1 MKPNLPH
8 PLEFLTPDQVQL
20 VHQTVL
26 RVLAEV
32 GVRVDW
38 IPALEIFADNGCK
51 VDFKQRLVFI
61 PQDVLERARKSA
73 PSQFHLHA
81 RNPQQTIAVTLEDV
95 YTIAGSSAL
104 NVLDLDGN
112 HRPATL
118 QDLRDFTRLIDALEL
133 ADIMHAMVIPQDI
146 PQAGFDRI
154 LLGTIL
160 ENSSKHYYSQG
171 EGEQSVHD
179 QVQMASVIQG
189 SIEAVRQAPI
199 FSMVTCLTSPLIH
212 PAERLQEMIACAEY
226 GIPLWLEATNM
237 MGATAPITVAGA
249 LVEHTANILAALAFV
264 QLLRP
269 GHPCII
275 GVASGGLNM
284 RTGTYVGAS
293 PEASLLHVAS
303 VQMARYYGLPFEGS
317 SGLDACL
324 PDAQAAYER
333 ALQDIPYALAGMNFI
348 HLAFGMMNQLLT
360 SSYEQAVID
369 HEILA
374 AAYRLAEGFE
384 VNEETLAFEQLR
396 QAGPGGQFLT
406 HPYTLRRFKEHQWQ
420 PRLTSRLEWTQ
431 FQRQLGGAD
440 MRRRANQLAR
450 QLLASHQPL
459 PLEEKQAQELQ
470 RMAQAFQKAAVQN
483 YSAST

>member
-1 MKPNLPH
+1 MKPKLPH
-8 PLEFLTPDQVQL
+8 RLELLTSDQVHQ

-38 IPALEIFADNGCK
+38 LPALEVFAAHGCK
-51 VDFKQRLVFI
+51 VDFEQRLVFI
-61 PQDVLERARKSA
+61 PQDVLGLALKSA
-73 PSQFHLHA
+73 PSHFHLHA

-104 NVLDLDGN
+104 NVLDLEGN

-146 PQAGFDRI
+146 PQPGFDRI
-154 LLGTIL
+154 LFATIL

-171 EGEQSVHD
+171 EGGQSVHD
-179 QVQMASVIQG
+179 QAQMASVIQG
-189 SIEAVRQAPI
+189 SLAAVRQAPI
-199 FSMVTCLTSPLIH
+199 FSLVTCLTSPLIH
-212 PAERLQEMIACAEY
+212 PAERVQEMIACAEY

-237 MGATAPITVAGA
+237 MGATAPITIAGA
-249 LVEHTANILAALAFV
+249 LVEHTANLLAALTFV

-269 GHPCII
+269 GHPCIL

-284 RTGTYVGAS
+284 RAGTYVGAS
-293 PEASLLHVAS
+293 PEATLLHIAS
-303 VQMARYYGLPFEGS
+303 VQMAHYYGLPFEGS

-348 HLAFGMMNQLLT
+348 HLAFGMINQLLT
-360 SSYEQAVID
+360 SSYEQAIID

-374 AAYRLAEGFE
+374 AAYRLAEGFQ
-384 VNEETLAFEQLR
+384 VNEETLAFDQIQ

-420 PRLTSRLEWTQ
+420 PRLTSRLEWMQ
-431 FQRQLGGAD
+431 FQRQLGGVD
-440 MRRRANQLAR
+440 MRQRANQLTH
-450 QLLASHQPL
+450 QILASHQPL

-470 RMAQAFQKAAVQN
+470 RMAKAFQAATLQN
-483 YSAST
+483 SAS

>member
-1 MKPNLPH
+1 MKPKLPQR
-8 PLEFLTPDQVQL
+8 LEFMTPEQVEQ

-32 GVRVDW
+32 GVRIDW
-38 IPALEIFADNGCK
+38 PPALEILAAHGCK
-51 VDFKQRLVFI
+51 VNYEQRIALI
-61 PQDVLERARKSA
+61 PPHVLSRALDTA
-73 PSQFHLHA
+73 PSEFELHA
-81 RNPQQTIAVTLEDV
+81 RNPQQTISVTLKDV

-104 NVLDLDGN
+104 NVLDLEGN

-133 ADIMHAMVIPQDI
+133 ADVMHAMVIPQDM
-146 PQAGFDRI
+146 PQPGFDRI
-154 LLGTIL
+154 LFATIL

-189 SIEAVRQAPI
+189 SLEAVRQKPI
-199 FSMVTCLTSPLIH
+199 FSFVSCLTSPLIH
-212 PAERLQEMIACAEY
+212 PAERVQEMIACANY

-237 MGATAPITVAGA
+237 MGATAPITIAGA
-249 LVEHTANILAALAFV
+249 LVEHTANMLAALTLV
-264 QLLRP
+264 QLINP

-284 RTGTYVGAS
+284 RAGTYVGAS
-293 PEASLLHVAS
+293 PEATLLHVAT
-303 VQMARYYGLPFEGS
+303 VQMARYYRLPFEGS

-324 PDAQAAYER
+324 PDAQAGYER

-360 SSYEQAVID
+360 SSYEQARID

-374 AAYRLAEGFE
+374 ASYRLAESFA
-384 VNEETLAFEQLR
+384 VNEETLALDQIR
-396 QAGPGGQFLT
+396 QCGPGGQFLT
-406 HPYTLRRFKEHQWQ
+406 HPYTLRHFKEHQWQ
-420 PRLTSRLEWTQ
+420 PRLTNRLEWTQ
-431 FQRQLGGAD
+431 FQRQLGGKD
-440 MRRRANQLAR
+440 IRQRANELAR
-450 QLLASHQPL
+450 QILASHQPL
-459 PLEEKQAQELQ
+459 PLEEKVAAELQ
-470 RMAQAFQKAAVQN
+470 RMAQAFQQAAIQ
-483 YSAST
+483 SQAG

>member
-179 QVQMASVIQG
+179 QLQMASVIQG

-212 PAERLQEMIACAEY
+212 PAERLQEMMACAEY

-249 LVEHTANILAALAFV
+249 LVEHTANILAALTFV

-384 VNEETLAFEQLR
+384 VNEETLAFDQLR

>member
-8 PLEFLTPDQVQL
+8 LLEFLTPDQVQL

-38 IPALEIFADNGCK
+38 LPALEIFADNGCK

-61 PQDVLERARKSA
+61 PQDVLERAIKSA
-73 PSQFHLHA
+73 PSQFQLHA
-81 RNPQQTIAVTLEDV
+81 RNPQQSITVTLDDV
-95 YTIAGSSAL
+95 YTVAGSSAL
-104 NVLDLDGN
+104 NVLDLDGD

-146 PQAGFDRI
+146 PQPGFDRI
-154 LLGTIL
+154 LFATIL

-189 SIEAVRQAPI
+189 SVAAVRQAPI
-199 FSMVTCLTSPLIH
+199 FSLVTCLTSPLIH
-212 PAERLQEMIACAEY
+212 PAERVQEMIACTEY

-249 LVEHTANILAALAFV
+249 LVEHTANVLAALTLV
-264 QLLRP
+264 QLIKP

-333 ALQDIPYALAGMNFI
+333 ALQDIPSTLAGMNFI

-360 SSYEQAVID
+360 SSYEQAIID

-374 AAYRLAEGFE
+374 AAYRLAESFP
-384 VNEETLAFEQLR
+384 VNEETLAFDQIQ

-406 HPYTLRRFKEHQWQ
+406 HPYTLRHFKEHQWQ
-420 PRLTSRLEWTQ
+420 PRLTGRLEWNQ

-450 QLLASHQPL
+450 QIIASHRPV
-459 PLEEKQAQELQ
+459 PLEKKRAQELQ
-470 RMAQAFQKAAVQN
+470 RMAQAFQKAALQN
-483 YSAST
+483 H

>member
-1 MKPNLPH
+1 M
-8 PLEFLTPDQVQL
+8 
-20 VHQTVL
+20 L

-38 IPALEIFADNGCK
+38 LPALEIFAANGCK
-51 VDFKQRLVFI
+51 VNFDQSVVFI
-61 PQDVLERARKSA
+61 PQDVLERALSTA
-73 PSQFHLHA
+73 PSQFQLYA
-81 RNPQQTIAVTLEDV
+81 RNPQQTITVTLDDV

-104 NVLDLDGN
+104 NVLDLEGN

-118 QDLRDFTRLIDALEL
+118 QDLRDFTRLIDALPL

-146 PQAGFDRI
+146 PQPGFDRV
-154 LLGTIL
+154 LFATIL

-171 EGEQSVHD
+171 EGGQSVYD
-179 QVQMASVIQG
+179 QVQMASIIQNG
-189 SIEAVRQAPI
+189 SEAVRQAPI
-199 FSMVTCLTSPLIH
+199 FSLVTCLTSPLIH
-212 PAERLQEMIACAEY
+212 PAERVQEMIACTEC

-237 MGATAPITVAGA
+237 MGATAPVTIAGA
-249 LVEHTANILAALAFV
+249 LVEHTANMLAALTFV

-269 GHPCII
+269 GHPCIVGI
-275 GVASGGLNM
+275 ASGGLNM

-293 PEASLLHVAS
+293 PEATLLHVAS
-303 VQMARYYGLPFEGS
+303 VQMARFYGLPFEGS

-324 PDAQAAYER
+324 PDAQATYER
-333 ALQDIPYALAGMNFI
+333 ALQDIPFVLAGMNFI

-374 AAYRLAEGFE
+374 ASYRLAEGFE
-384 VNEETLAFEQLR
+384 VDEETLAFDQIR
-396 QAGPGGQFLT
+396 QAGQGGQFLT

-440 MRRRANQLAR
+440 LRQRANQFAR
-450 QLLASHQPL
+450 ELLAAHQPL
-459 PLEEKQAQELQ
+459 PLEEKQAQELW
-470 RMAQAFQKAAVQN
+470 RMARSFQEAALQ
-483 YSAST
+483 SR

>member
-1 MKPNLPH
+1 MRPNLPH
-8 PLEFLTPDQVQL
+8 RLEFLTPDQVQQ

-38 IPALEIFADNGCK
+38 PPALEILAANGCK
-51 VDFKQRLVFI
+51 VDFEQRLAFI
-61 PQDVLERARKSA
+61 PEDVLNRALDTT
-73 PSQFHLHA
+73 PSEFQLHA
-81 RNPQQTIAVTLEDV
+81 RNPAQSIAVTLEDV

-118 QDLRDFTRLIDALEL
+118 QDLCDFTRLIDALEL

-146 PQAGFDRI
+146 PQPGFDRI
-154 LLGTIL
+154 LFATIL

-189 SIEAVRQAPI
+189 STEAVRQAPI
-199 FSMVTCLTSPLIH
+199 FSLVTCLTSPLIH
-212 PAERLQEMIACAEY
+212 PAERVQEMIACAEY

-237 MGATAPITVAGA
+237 MGATAPVTIAGA
-249 LVEHTANILAALAFV
+249 LVEHTANVLASLTFV

-293 PEASLLHVAS
+293 PEATLLHVAS
-303 VQMARYYGLPFEGS
+303 VQMAHYYGLPLEGS

-360 SSYEQAVID
+360 SSYEQAIID

-374 AAYRLAEGFE
+374 AAYRLAEGFQ
-384 VNEETLAFEQLR
+384 VSEETLAFDQIR

-440 MRRRANQLAR
+440 MRQRANQLAR
-450 QLLASHQPL
+450 QILASHQPL

-470 RMAQAFQKAAVQN
+470 RMAQAFQRATLQN
-483 YSAST
+483 P

>member
-1 MKPNLPH
+1 MKPKLPYR
-8 PLEFLTPDQVQL
+8 LEFLTPEQIEQ
-20 VHQTVL
+20 VHQSVL
-26 RVLAEV
+26 RVLWEV
-32 GVRVDW
+32 GVRIEW
-38 IPALEIFADNGCK
+38 LPALEVLAAHGCK
-51 VDFKQRLVFI
+51 VDFEQRLAFI
-61 PQDVLERARKSA
+61 PEDVLKRALSSA
-73 PSQFHLHA
+73 PSEFQLHA
-81 RNPQQTIAVTLEDV
+81 RNPKQSITVTLEDV

-112 HRPATL
+112 HRLATL

-146 PQAGFDRI
+146 PQPGFDRI
-154 LLGTIL
+154 LFANIL

-179 QVQMASVIQG
+179 QVQMASLIQG
-189 SIEAVRQAPI
+189 SLEAVRQQPI
-199 FSMVTCLTSPLIH
+199 FSLVTCLTSPLIH
-212 PAERLQEMIACAEY
+212 PAERVQEIMACAAY

-237 MGATAPITVAGA
+237 MGATAPVSIAGA
-249 LVEHTANILAALAFV
+249 LVEHTANCLAALTLV
-264 QLLRP
+264 QLIQP
-269 GHPCII
+269 SHPCII

-293 PEASLLHVAS
+293 PEATLLHVATT
-303 VQMARYYGLPFEGS
+303 QMAHYYRLPFEGS

-360 SSYEQAVID
+360 SSYEQAMID

-384 VNEETLAFEQLR
+384 VSEETLAFDQIR

-420 PRLTSRLEWTQ
+420 PRLTCRLEWTQ
-431 FQRQLGGAD
+431 FQRQMGGKD
-440 MRRRANQLAR
+440 MRQRANELAR
-450 QLLASHQPL
+450 QILSSHQPM
-459 PLEEKQAQELQ
+459 PLEEKQLAELH
-470 RMAQAFQKAAVQN
+470 RMAQAFQQAALHK
-483 YSAST
+483 T